1 MLSEERD
8 FTFRINLEAQF
19 PDDYEGSQDEY
30 AWTTEWETQMKP
42 QLIKQLFDSL
52 RQFPGWKAHVRNRG
66 KSPTEEIEVALVR
79 DFSKPHLS

>member
-19 PDDYEGSQDEY
+19 PDDYEGSLDEY
-30 AWTTEWETQMKP
+30 AWTREWET
-42 QLIKQLFDSL
+42 
-52 RQFPGWKAHVRNRG
+52 QFPGWKAHVRNRG

-79 DFSKPHLS
+79 DFSKPHLP